1 MASIEKLGE
10 IDGPVAGYVTVIVR
24 ASASGGELVSRH
36 THPGI
41 ESTYILEGEE
51 LVMID
56 GQPDK
61 LCKAGDWFQVPA
73 GVPHS
78 VRIGPNGAA
87 MVGNYVIPKGQ
98 PLASE
103 A

>member
-1 MASIEKLGE
+1 MPQIEILGE
-10 IDGPVAGYVTVIVR
+10 IDGPVEGYVTVIVR
-24 ASASGGELVSRH
+24 ARASGSDLIARH

-61 LCKAGDWFQVPA
+61 LCKAGDYFQVPA

-78 VRIGPNGAA
+78 VQIGPNGAV
-87 MVGNYVIPKGQ
+87 MVGNYVILKGQ
-98 PLASE
+98 PLASG

>member
-1 MASIEKLGE
+1 MPHVETLGQ
-10 IDGPVAGYVTVIVR
+10 IDGPVEGYVIVMVR
-24 ASASGGELVSRH
+24 AQASGGDLVARH

-56 GQPDK
+56 GQSDK

-78 VRIGPNGAA
+78 VKIGPNGAV
-87 MVGNYVIPKGQ
+87 MVGNYAIPKGQ
-98 PLASE
+98 PLASDV
-103 A
+103 